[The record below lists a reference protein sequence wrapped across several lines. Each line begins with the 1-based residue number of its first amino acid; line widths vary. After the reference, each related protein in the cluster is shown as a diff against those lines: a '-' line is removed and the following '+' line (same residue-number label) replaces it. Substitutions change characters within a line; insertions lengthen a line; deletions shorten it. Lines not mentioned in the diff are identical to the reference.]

1 MKEINLLA
9 GSFIIASIMKYKI
22 KNFNESYVS
31 LREYKFIKDELQKE
45 FENNNIN
52 LYITDVIDTKLF
64 KLDGVI
70 LLNKENNAD
79 IYEIEEKYIRGC
91 PLHISTIL
99 WDEDLICE
107 KLMEQK
113 EDELVKYKKLLNE
126 KQKTKF

>member
-1 MKEINLLA
+1 MKEMSFLA
-9 GSFIIASIMKYKI
+9 GSFVIASIIKYKI

-31 LREYKFIKDELQKE
+31 LKEYNFIKDELQKE
-45 FENNNIN
+45 FENSNIN
-52 LYITDVIDTKLF
+52 LYITDVIDTRLF

-79 IYEIEEKYIRGC
+79 ICEIEEKYIRGC
-91 PLHISTIL
+91 PLSISTIL

-113 EDELVKYKKLLNE
+113 EDELEKYKKLLNK
-126 KQKTKF
+126 KQNFK